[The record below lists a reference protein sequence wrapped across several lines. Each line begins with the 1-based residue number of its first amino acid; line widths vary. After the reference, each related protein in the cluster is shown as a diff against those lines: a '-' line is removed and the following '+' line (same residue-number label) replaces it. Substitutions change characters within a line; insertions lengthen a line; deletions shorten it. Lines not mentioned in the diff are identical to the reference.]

1 MEVIKNETV
10 IEEQKTEDNGKM
22 SEFCEALMGAVESL
36 NEKATIEDG
45 AILIC
50 SDGEKVSMRI
60 HGSREVISNA
70 LLGIMKNK
78 LDFAELIV
86 ETAMRYSHHMLGVR
100 VARKMDNLN

>member
-22 SEFCEALMGAVESL
+22 SEFCEALMGAVEGL
-36 NEKATIEDG
+36 NEKAAIEDG

-50 SDGEKVSMRI
+50 SDGERVAMRL
-60 HGSREVISNA
+60 HGSRDVISNA
-70 LLGIMKNK
+70 LLGVMKNK

>member
-10 IEEQKTEDNGKM
+10 IEEQKIEDNEKM
-22 SEFCEALMGAVESL
+22 SEFCEALMGAVENI

-50 SDGEKVSMRI
+50 SDGEKVAIRI
-60 HGSREVISNA
+60 NSSRDVVSNA
-70 LLGIMKNK
+70 LLGVMKNR

-86 ETAMRYSHHMLGVR
+86 EAAMRYSHHMLGVR
-100 VARKMDNLN
+100 VARKMDNSN